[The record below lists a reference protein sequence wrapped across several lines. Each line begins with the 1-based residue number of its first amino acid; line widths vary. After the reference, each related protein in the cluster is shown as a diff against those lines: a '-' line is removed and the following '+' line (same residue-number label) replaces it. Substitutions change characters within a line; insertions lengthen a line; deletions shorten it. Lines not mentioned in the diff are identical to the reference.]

1 MKAHLLFIRL
11 LTPLPFLTL
20 ALTLTLT
27 VLPAFSAESGIG
39 LNPTALDYY
48 VREPD
53 LNYKY
58 DVVKTIEEED
68 YKTFIIEMT
77 SQQWLT
83 EAEVNF
89 PIYGNTL
96 WWWLFRI

>member
-1 MKAHLLFIRL
+1 MHSLFIRL
-11 LTPLPFLTL
+11 LTPLPFLI
-20 ALTLTLT
+20 LT

-58 DVVKTIEEED
+58 DVVSTIEEED

-89 PIYGNTL
+89 PIWEHFMVVVL
-96 WWWLFRI
+96 SLIHI